1 MRDIRR
7 YWQEVRTLQA
17 TLPEFVW
24 LVDVEGS
31 APVEVSAAHA
41 AQLLLAKSHRVA
53 SEEELSIQRAK
64 EIVAGK
70 ERQRAERRR
79 EGVAVVGPKTEA
91 GDSQPISGN

>member
-7 YWQEVRTLQA
+7 YWREVRALEA

-31 APVEVSAAHA
+31 VPVEAPAGLA

-53 SEEELSIQRAK
+53 SDQELSVQREK
-64 EIVAGK
+64 EAVTNK
-70 ERQRAERRR
+70 ELQRNARRR
-79 EGVAVVGPKTEA
+79 EGVAVVKLP
-91 GDSQPISGN
+91 S

>member
-7 YWQEVRTLQA
+7 YWKEVRDLEA

-31 APVEVSAAHA
+31 APVEVSAARA

-53 SEEELSIQRAK
+53 SEEELGAQRAK
-64 EIVAGK
+64 EVAVGK
-70 ERQRAERRR
+70 ELQRDRRRR
-79 EGVAVVGPKTEA
+79 EGVAVVPPVA
-91 GDSQPISGN
+91 SS

>member
-7 YWQEVRTLQA
+7 YWKEVRDLEA
-17 TLPEFVW
+17 SLPQFLS

-31 APVEVSAAHA
+31 VPVEVSARLA

-53 SEEELSIQRAK
+53 SEDELGVQREK
-64 EIVAGK
+64 EIVAAK
-70 ERQRAERRR
+70 ALKRDALRR
-79 EGVAVVGPKTEA
+79 EGVAVVAPSR

>member
-7 YWQEVRTLQA
+7 YWKDVRDLEA
-17 TLPEFVW
+17 SLPEFVW

-31 APVEVSAAHA
+31 APVEVSARLG

-53 SEEELSIQRAK
+53 SEEEVGVQRAK

-70 ERQRAERRR
+70 ALKRDALRR
-79 EGVAVVGPKTEA
+79 EGVVVVGPGRS
-91 GDSQPISGN
+91 GDSQPISRK

>member
-7 YWQEVRTLQA
+7 YWQEVRALQA
-17 TLPEFVW
+17 SLPEFVW

-31 APVEVSAAHA
+31 APVEVTAMRA
-41 AQLLLAKSHRVA
+41 AQLLLAKSHRLA
-53 SEEELSIQRAK
+53 SDEELSAQRGK

-70 ERQRAERRR
+70 ALKRDTRRR
-79 EGVAVVGPKTEA
+79 EGVVVVVS